1 MINCLRAEME
11 TQLNL
16 RILNVKDLNRF
27 VVKEEETSNAQ
38 RYKKLEKLMQKT
50 YNSVD
55 EHKFGNFKVG
65 SYVAVHINPF
75 AGKSAKLWLRAVI
88 RKVYDVESLLYSVY
102 LVDCGIEKCLHKS
115 SLRELKPHFG
125 HVFVP
130 FQAFDFF
137 LVGIE
142 ANKEVNKIE
151 VIKYIESLFETKN
164 NLVFATIERK
174 DRFGSSFGNILIE
187 KDCDLAS
194 ILIEKHLVNDISC
207 GNSRKNGFKINN
219 YQLNSNAVIPQTS
232 KHNSFSPRFQT
243 SRATTHKETNNCVHN
258 YGPNCK
264 CEAIIQYRRKKLRD
278 FLKNLK
284 EKEHSDKM
292 KTNVEE
298 SNGRKNSSG
307 AQEKRETRR
316 GINEFVEFTSAGSQT
331 NANKLK

>member
-1 MINCLRAEME
+1 ME

-27 VVKEEETSNAQ
+27 VVKEEETPNAQ

-65 SYVAVHINPF
+65 SYVVVHINPF
-75 AGKSAKLWLRAVI
+75 PGKSAKLWLRAVI
-88 RKVYDVESLLYSVY
+88 RKIYDVESLLYSVY

-125 HVFVP
+125 HDFVP

-142 ANKEVNKIE
+142 AKKEINKIE

-174 DRFGSSFGNILIE
+174 DRFGSFFGHILIE

-194 ILIEKHLVNDISC
+194 VLIEKHLVNDISC
-207 GNSRKNGFKINN
+207 GNSRKNGFKM
-219 YQLNSNAVIPQTS
+219 NSNAGIPQTS
-232 KHNSFSPRFQT
+232 KHNSFSPRLQT

-284 EKEHSDKM
+284 EKELLDKM
-292 KTNVEE
+292 KTNFEE

-307 AQEKRETRR
+307 DQEKRETKREM
-316 GINEFVEFTSAGSQT
+316 NEFVELTPAGSQT
-331 NANKLK
+331 NANKSLTLK